1 MKKQV
6 KTNMKSII
14 AVALASA
21 ILIGGTASI
30 GYFSKGFKDWNVK
43 NWFTTN
49 DHVTSY
55 NLATQL
61 KVENGIKLQ
70 VKKLANDNEQTT
82 LGTQIIKYTVDPD
95 FYTEKVL
102 YKIAYSDSSNVEEGI
117 LKIVHNDASCEVIVT
132 CLKVFTKQI
141 VLTLYAEN
149 HANVNAS
156 INIDFVEKLTP
167 TFTLQ
172 AETGKPLGVNA
183 NVASTGG
190 TISADKT
197 VKNQKLVFNADFI
210 TKATNYILE
219 DALYINTYGYVKD
232 NDGSSSNPDLVF
244 DTYEEAK
251 KAGAK
256 GMKTYS
262 KATQLKNADVETWK
276 QYASINSYLPFTN
289 FDYTTISN
297 YSVDTFVKSLS
308 ASIKIN
314 LYDYEMYDDS
324 GNGVWSDMNANR
336 HFLYTMSLYRIKAD
350 HFKELFNG
358 ETTVFDYSCS
368 INNKQYTS
376 TFGLHLDEVNINGIT
391 ADTTSIRF

>member
-49 DHVTSY
+49 DHVTSD

-61 KVENGIKLQ
+61 KVENGIKLK
-70 VKKLANDNEQTT
+70 VKNLANDKEQTT

-324 GNGVWSDMNANR
+324 GNGVWSDSNGNR
-336 HFLYTMSLYRIKAD
+336 HFLYTMSLYKIKAD

-358 ETTVFDYSCS
+358 ETTVFDYSCT

-376 TFGLHLDEVNINGIT
+376 TFGLHLDEVNINGISV
-391 ADTTSIRF
+391 DKTTIRF

>member
-6 KTNMKSII
+6 KKTNMKSII

-49 DHVTSY
+49 DHVTSD

-61 KVENGIKLQ
+61 KVENGIKLK
-70 VKKLANDNEQTT
+70 VKNLANEGETT

-102 YKIAYSDSSNVEEGI
+102 YKIAYKDASNVEEGI

-172 AETGKPLGVNA
+172 AETGKSLGVNA

-219 DALYINTYGYVKD
+219 DALYINTYGYIKQNED
-232 NDGSSSNPDLVF
+232 SKPDIVY
-244 DTYEEAK
+244 DTFEEAGY
-251 KAGAK
+251 KASDTK
-256 GMKTYS
+256 QIYS

-289 FDYTTISN
+289 FDYTTISSFSIDSFIKN
-297 YSVDTFVKSLS
+297 LS
-308 ASIKIN
+308 ATLKITTMDYAY
-314 LYDYEMYDDS
+314 YDASGSNVYSDVNGNDS
-324 GNGVWSDMNANR
+324 
-336 HFLYTMSLYRIKAD
+336 FLYTMSLYRIKAD

-358 ETTVFDYSCS
+358 ETTVFDYSCT

>member
-49 DHVTSY
+49 DHVTSD

-61 KVENGIKLQ
+61 KVENGIKLK
-70 VKKLANDNEQTT
+70 VKNLASDNEQTT

-219 DALYINTYGYVKD
+219 DALYINTYGYSHQKE
-232 NDGSSSNPDLVF
+232 SYQTSPDIVY
-244 DTYEEAK
+244 DTFEEAK
-251 KAGAK
+251 AAGQHNK
-256 GMKTYS
+256 IITS
-262 KATQLKNADVETWK
+262 KASQLANATVDEWKN
-276 QYASINSYLPFTN
+276 YASIYSYSAFTN
-289 FDYTTISN
+289 FDYKTISKF
-297 YSVDTFVKSLS
+297 SVDSFVKNLT
-308 ASIKIN
+308 ATIKITIED
-314 LYDYEMYDDS
+314 LDYLSIDES
-324 GNGVWSDMNANR
+324 NGYNSPNAKR
-336 HFLYTMSLYRIKAD
+336 DIAYTMSLYKIKAD

-358 ETTVFDYSCS
+358 ETTVFDYSCT

-376 TFGLHLDEVNINGIT
+376 TFGLHLDEVNINGISV
-391 ADTTSIRF
+391 DKTTIRF

>member
-49 DHVTSY
+49 DHVTSD

-61 KVENGIKLQ
+61 KVENGIKLK
-70 VKKLANDNEQTT
+70 VKNLANDNEQTT

-102 YKIAYSDSSNVEEGI
+102 YKIAYKDASNVEEGI

-172 AETGKPLGVNA
+172 AETGKSLGVNA
-183 NVASTGG
+183 NISSTGG
-190 TISADKT
+190 TITADKT

-256 GMKTYS
+256 DMKTYS

-324 GNGVWSDMNANR
+324 GNGVWSDSNGNR
-336 HFLYTMSLYRIKAD
+336 HFLYTMSLYKIKAE

-358 ETTVFDYSCS
+358 ETTVFDYSCT

-391 ADTTSIRF
+391 ADKTSIRF

>member
-49 DHVTSY
+49 DHVTSD

-61 KVENGIKLQ
+61 KIENGIKLQ

-172 AETGKPLGVNA
+172 AETGKPLGVNS

>member
-49 DHVTSY
+49 DHVTSD

-61 KVENGIKLQ
+61 KVENGIKLK
-70 VKKLANDNEQTT
+70 VKNLANDNEQTT

-197 VKNQKLVFNADFI
+197 VKNQKLVFNANFI

-251 KAGAK
+251 AAGAK
-256 GMKTYS
+256 GMTTYS

-276 QYASINSYLPFTN
+276 QYASINSYSPFTN

-297 YSVDTFVKSLS
+297 YSIDTFVKSLS

-324 GNGVWSDMNANR
+324 GNGVWNDSNGNR

-358 ETTVFDYSCS
+358 ETTVFDYSCT

-376 TFGLHLDEVNINGIT
+376 TFGLQLDEVNINSIT
-391 ADTTSIRF
+391 ADKTSIRF

>member
-30 GYFSKGFKDWNVK
+30 GYLSKGFRDWNVK

-49 DHVTSY
+49 DHVTSD

-61 KVENGIKLQ
+61 KVENGIKLK
-70 VKKLANDNEQTT
+70 VKNLANDNEQNT

-156 INIDFVEKLTP
+156 INIDFVEELTP

-183 NVASTGG
+183 NVASSGG
-190 TISADKT
+190 TIIADKT

-219 DALYINTYGYVKD
+219 DALYINTYGYAKQ
-232 NDGSSSNPDLVF
+232 NAGSSSDPDLVF

-251 KAGAK
+251 TAGAK
-256 GMKTYS
+256 NIETYS

-276 QYASINSYLPFTN
+276 QYATINSYLPFTN

-297 YSVDTFVKSLS
+297 FSVDTFVKSLS
-308 ASIKIN
+308 ASIKITPH
-314 LYDYEMYDDS
+314 DYVIYDDS
-324 GNGVWSDMNANR
+324 GNKLWSDSNAIR
-336 HFLYTMSLYRIKAD
+336 YFLYTMSLYKIKAD

-358 ETTVFDYSCS
+358 ETTVFDYSCT

-376 TFGLHLDEVNINGIT
+376 TFGLHFDEVNINGIT
-391 ADTTSIRF
+391 ADKTSIRF

>member
-43 NWFTTN
+43 NWFTSN
-49 DHVTSY
+49 DHVKSD

-61 KVENGIKLQ
+61 KGENGIKLQ
-70 VKKLANDNEQTT
+70 VKNLANDNEQTT

-117 LKIVHNDASCEVIVT
+117 LKIVHNNASCEVIVT

-172 AETGKPLGVNA
+172 AETGKSLGVNA

-219 DALYINTYGYVKD
+219 DALYINTYGYVKQNED
-232 NDGSSSNPDLVF
+232 SKPDIVY
-244 DTYEEAK
+244 DTFEEAGY
-251 KAGAK
+251 KASDTK
-256 GMKTYS
+256 QIYS

-289 FDYTTISN
+289 FDYTTISSFSIDSFIKN
-297 YSVDTFVKSLS
+297 LS
-308 ASIKIN
+308 ATLKITTMDYAY
-314 LYDYEMYDDS
+314 YDASGSNVYSDVNGNDS
-324 GNGVWSDMNANR
+324 
-336 HFLYTMSLYRIKAD
+336 FLYTMSLYRIKAD

-358 ETTVFDYSCS
+358 ETTVFDYSCT

-391 ADTTSIRF
+391 ADTNSIRF

>member
-49 DHVTSY
+49 DHVTSD

-61 KVENGIKLQ
+61 KVENGIKLK
-70 VKKLANDNEQTT
+70 VKNLANDNEQTT

-167 TFTLQ
+167 SFTLQ

-219 DALYINTYGYVKD
+219 DALYINTYGYVKGNED
-232 NDGSSSNPDLVF
+232 D
-244 DTYEEAK
+244 DTKPEIVYETFEEAGY
-251 KAGAK
+251 KASDTK
-256 GMKTYS
+256 QIYS

-276 QYASINSYLPFTN
+276 QYASINSYLPFIN
-289 FDYTTISN
+289 FDYATISSFSIDSFIKN
-297 YSVDTFVKSLS
+297 LS
-308 ASIKIN
+308 ATLKITAMDYN
-314 LYDYEMYDDS
+314 YYDAS
-324 GNGVWSDMNANR
+324 GSNVYGGSNGSR
-336 HFLYTMSLYRIKAD
+336 SFLYTMSLYKIKAD

-358 ETTVFDYSCS
+358 ETTVFDYSCT

-376 TFGLHLDEVNINGIT
+376 TFGLHLDEVNINGISV
-391 ADTTSIRF
+391 DKTSIRF

>member
-49 DHVTSY
+49 DHVTSD

-61 KVENGIKLQ
+61 KVENGIKLK
-70 VKKLANDNEQTT
+70 VKNLANDNEQTT

-167 TFTLQ
+167 SFTLQ
-172 AETGKPLGVNA
+172 AETGKPLGVNT
-183 NVASTGG
+183 NISSTGG
-190 TISADKT
+190 TITADKT

-219 DALYINTYGYVKD
+219 DALYINTYGYVKE
-232 NDGSSSNPDLVF
+232 NEGTNPDIVYETF
-244 DTYEEAK
+244 EEAGY
-251 KAGAK
+251 KASDTK
-256 GMKTYS
+256 QIYS
-262 KATQLKNADVETWK
+262 KATKLKNADVETWK
-276 QYASINSYLPFTN
+276 QYASINSYSPFTN
-289 FDYTTISN
+289 FDYTTISSFSIDSFIKN
-297 YSVDTFVKSLS
+297 LS
-308 ASIKIN
+308 ATLKITAMD
-314 LYDYEMYDDS
+314 YDYYDASGGNVYGDS
-324 GNGVWSDMNANR
+324 NGSR
-336 HFLYTMSLYRIKAD
+336 SFLYTMSLYKIKAD

-358 ETTVFDYSCS
+358 ETIVFDYSCT

-376 TFGLHLDEVNINGIT
+376 TFGLQLDEVNINGIT
-391 ADTTSIRF
+391 ADKTSIRF

>member
-6 KTNMKSII
+6 NKTNMKSII

-49 DHVTSY
+49 DHVTSD

-61 KVENGIKLQ
+61 KVENGIKLK
-70 VKKLANDNEQTT
+70 VKNLANDNEQTT

-141 VLTLYAEN
+141 ILTLYAESN
-149 HANVNAS
+149 ENINAS

-172 AETGKPLGVNA
+172 AETGKQLKVNT
-183 NVASTGG
+183 NVATTGG
-190 TISADKT
+190 SITVDKTIKEEKFTFNNDFVTKVNSYMKEDSLIYFLNHRLLYKDSDSNYYLADKYLSANDHYPDVPLDYT
-197 VKNQKLVFNADFI
+197 DYYKDTTFDS
-210 TKATNYILE
+210 IL
-219 DALYINTYGYVKD
+219 
-232 NDGSSSNPDLVF
+232 SSS
-244 DTYEEAK
+244 
-251 KAGAK
+251 
-256 GMKTYS
+256 
-262 KATQLKNADVETWK
+262 
-276 QYASINSYLPFTN
+276 
-289 FDYTTISN
+289 
-297 YSVDTFVKSLS
+297 SLS
-308 ASIKIN
+308 SITSFSTETFLNSIFMN
-314 LYDYEMYDDS
+314 VNFTYVNIDDGEGHEGIDVNYKLTAKMPLS
-324 GNGVWSDMNANR
+324 GLTSA
-336 HFLYTMSLYRIKAD
+336 

-358 ETTVFDYSCS
+358 ETAVFDYSCT
-368 INNKQYTS
+368 INNQKYTS
-376 TFGLHLDEVNINGIT
+376 SFGLKLDEINISNISV
-391 ADTTSIRF
+391 DKTTIRF

>member
-49 DHVTSY
+49 DHVTSD

-61 KVENGIKLQ
+61 KVENGIKLK
-70 VKKLANDNEQTT
+70 VKNLANDNEQTT

-117 LKIVHNDASCEVIVT
+117 LNIVHNDASCEVIVT

-190 TISADKT
+190 TITADKT

-219 DALYINTYGYVKD
+219 DALYIDTYGYTKS
-232 NDGSSSNPDLVF
+232 NDSTPDDVY
-244 DTYEEAK
+244 DTFEEAK
-251 KAGAK
+251 AAGVNS
-256 GMKTYS
+256 KTIAS
-262 KATQLKNADVETWK
+262 KASQLANATVDEWK
-276 QYASINSYLPFTN
+276 KYASIYSYSAFTN
-289 FDYTTISN
+289 FDYKTISKF
-297 YSVDTFVKSLS
+297 SVDSFVKNLT
-308 ASIKIN
+308 ATIKITIED
-314 LYDYEMYDDS
+314 LYYLSIDES
-324 GNGVWSDMNANR
+324 NGYNAPNAKR
-336 HFLYTMSLYRIKAD
+336 DIAYTMSLYKIKAD

-358 ETTVFDYSCS
+358 ETTVFDYSCT

-391 ADTTSIRF
+391 TDKTSIRF

>member
-49 DHVTSY
+49 DHVTSD

-70 VKKLANDNEQTT
+70 VKNLANDNEQTT

-172 AETGKPLGVNA
+172 AETGKPLEVNA

-197 VKNQKLVFNADFI
+197 IKNQKLVFNADFI

-232 NDGSSSNPDLVF
+232 NDGISSNPDLVF

-276 QYASINSYLPFTN
+276 QNASINSYLPFTN

-324 GNGVWSDMNANR
+324 GNGVWSDINAKR
-336 HFLYTMSLYRIKAD
+336 CFLYTMSLYKIKAD

-358 ETTVFDYSCS
+358 ETTVFDYSCT

-376 TFGLHLDEVNINGIT
+376 TFGLHLDEVNINGILV
-391 ADTTSIRF
+391 DKTTIRF

>member
-49 DHVTSY
+49 DHVTSD

-61 KVENGIKLQ
+61 KVENGIKLK
-70 VKKLANDNEQTT
+70 VKNLANDNEQTT

-256 GMKTYS
+256 GMTTYS

-324 GNGVWSDMNANR
+324 GNGVWNDSNGNR

-358 ETTVFDYSCS
+358 ETTVFDYSCT

-376 TFGLHLDEVNINGIT
+376 TFGLHLDEVNINGISV
-391 ADTTSIRF
+391 DKTTIRF

>member
-49 DHVTSY
+49 DHVTSD

-61 KVENGIKLQ
+61 KVENGIKLK
-70 VKKLANDNEQTT
+70 VKNLANNNEQNT
-82 LGTQIIKYTVDPD
+82 LGAQIIKYTVDPN

-149 HANVNAS
+149 HSNVNAS

-172 AETGKPLGVNA
+172 AETGKSLGVNA
-183 NVASTGG
+183 NISSTGG
-190 TISADKT
+190 TITADKT

-256 GMKTYS
+256 DMKTYS

-314 LYDYEMYDDS
+314 LFDYEMYDDS
-324 GNGVWSDMNANR
+324 GNGVWNDSNANR
-336 HFLYTMSLYRIKAD
+336 NFLYTMSLYRIKAD

-358 ETTVFDYSCS
+358 ETIVFDYSCT

>member
-49 DHVTSY
+49 DHVTSD

-61 KVENGIKLQ
+61 KVENGIKLK
-70 VKKLANDNEQTT
+70 VKNLANDNEQTT

-167 TFTLQ
+167 SFTLQ

-190 TISADKT
+190 TITADKT

-219 DALYINTYGYVKD
+219 DALYINTYGYVKE
-232 NDGSSSNPDLVF
+232 NEGTKPDIVYETF
-244 DTYEEAK
+244 EEAGYK
-251 KAGAK
+251 ESDTKQI
-256 GMKTYS
+256 YS

-276 QYASINSYLPFTN
+276 QYASINSYSPFTN
-289 FDYTTISN
+289 FDYTTISSFSIDSFIKN
-297 YSVDTFVKSLS
+297 LS
-308 ASIKIN
+308 ATLEITAMD
-314 LYDYEMYDDS
+314 YDYYDAS
-324 GNGVWSDMNANR
+324 GSNVYGGSNGSK
-336 HFLYTMSLYRIKAD
+336 HFLYTMSLYKIKAD

-358 ETTVFDYSCS
+358 ETTVFDYSCT

-391 ADTTSIRF
+391 ADKTSIRF

>member
-49 DHVTSY
+49 DHVTSG

-61 KVENGIKLQ
+61 KVENGIKLK
-70 VKKLANDNEQTT
+70 VKNLANDNEQTT

-167 TFTLQ
+167 SFTLQ

-190 TISADKT
+190 TITADKT

-219 DALYINTYGYVKD
+219 DALYINTYGYVKENED
-232 NDGSSSNPDLVF
+232 TKPDIVY
-244 DTYEEAK
+244 DTFEEAGYKASDTK
-251 KAGAK
+251 KI
-256 GMKTYS
+256 YS

-276 QYASINSYLPFTN
+276 QYASINSYSPFTN

-297 YSVDTFVKSLS
+297 FSIDSFIKNLS
-308 ASIKIN
+308 ATLKITTMN
-314 LYDYEMYDDS
+314 YAYYDAS
-324 GNGVWSDMNANR
+324 GSNVYGGSNGSR
-336 HFLYTMSLYRIKAD
+336 QFLYTMSLYKIKAD

-358 ETTVFDYSCS
+358 ETTVFDYSCT

>member
-49 DHVTSY
+49 DHVTSD

-61 KVENGIKLQ
+61 KIENGIKLQ

-183 NVASTGG
+183 NISSTGG

-297 YSVDTFVKSLS
+297 YSVDIFVKSLS

-324 GNGVWSDMNANR
+324 GNGVWSDSNGNR
-336 HFLYTMSLYRIKAD
+336 HFLYAMSLYKIKAD

-358 ETTVFDYSCS
+358 ETTVFDYSCT

-376 TFGLHLDEVNINGIT
+376 TFGLHLDEVNINGISV
-391 ADTTSIRF
+391 DKTTIRF

>member
-30 GYFSKGFKDWNVK
+30 GYFSKGFKDWDVK

-49 DHVTSY
+49 DHVTSD

-61 KVENGIKLQ
+61 KVENGIKLK
-70 VKKLANDNEQTT
+70 VKNLANDNEQTT

-167 TFTLQ
+167 SFTLQ

-190 TISADKT
+190 TITADKT

-324 GNGVWSDMNANR
+324 GNGVWSDSNGNR
-336 HFLYTMSLYRIKAD
+336 NFLYTMSLYKIKAD

-358 ETTVFDYSCS
+358 ETTVFDYSCT

-376 TFGLHLDEVNINGIT
+376 TFGLHINEVNINGISV
-391 ADTTSIRF
+391 DKTTIRF

>member
-6 KTNMKSII
+6 KTNVKSII

-49 DHVTSY
+49 DHVTSD

-61 KVENGIKLQ
+61 KVENGIKLK
-70 VKKLANDNEQTT
+70 VKNLANDNEQTT

-117 LKIVHNDASCEVIVT
+117 LKIVHNDASCELIVT

-219 DALYINTYGYVKD
+219 DALYINTYGYVKQ
-232 NDGSSSNPDLVF
+232 NDGGSSDPDLVF

-251 KAGAK
+251 TAGAK
-256 GMKTYS
+256 SMETYS

-314 LYDYEMYDDS
+314 LHDYVMYDDS
-324 GNGVWSDMNANR
+324 GNGVWGDSNAKR
-336 HFLYTMSLYRIKAD
+336 YFLYTMSLYKIKAN

-358 ETTVFDYSCS
+358 ETTVFDYSCT

-376 TFGLHLDEVNINGIT
+376 TFGLQLDEVNINGISVDKAT
-391 ADTTSIRF
+391 IRF

>member
-49 DHVTSY
+49 DHVTSD

-61 KVENGIKLQ
+61 KVENGIKLK
-70 VKKLANDNEQTT
+70 VKNLANDNEQTT

-183 NVASTGG
+183 NISSTGG
-190 TISADKT
+190 TITADKT

-232 NDGSSSNPDLVF
+232 NDGSSSNPDIVY
-244 DTYEEAK
+244 DTFEEAGY
-251 KAGAK
+251 KASDTK
-256 GMKTYS
+256 QIYS

-276 QYASINSYLPFTN
+276 QYASINSYSPFTN
-289 FDYTTISN
+289 FDYSTISN
-297 YSVDTFVKSLS
+297 FSIDSFIKNLS
-308 ASIKIN
+308 ATLKITTMN
-314 LYDYEMYDDS
+314 YAYYDAS
-324 GNGVWSDMNANR
+324 GNGVWSDSNGNR
-336 HFLYTMSLYRIKAD
+336 HFLYTMSLYKIKAD

-358 ETTVFDYSCS
+358 ETTVFDYSCT

-376 TFGLHLDEVNINGIT
+376 TFGLHLDEVNINGISV
-391 ADTTSIRF
+391 DKTTIRF

>member
-30 GYFSKGFKDWNVK
+30 GYFSKGFKDWNIK

-49 DHVTSY
+49 DHVTSD

-61 KVENGIKLQ
+61 KIENGIKLQ

-232 NDGSSSNPDLVF
+232 NDGGSSNPDLVF

-324 GNGVWSDMNANR
+324 GNGVWNDSDANR
-336 HFLYTMSLYRIKAD
+336 YFLYTMSLYRINAD

-358 ETTVFDYSCS
+358 ETIVFDYSCS

-376 TFGLHLDEVNINGIT
+376 TFGLLLDEVNINGIT

>member
-49 DHVTSY
+49 DHVTSD

-70 VKKLANDNEQTT
+70 VKNLANDNEQTT
-82 LGTQIIKYTVDPD
+82 LGTQIIKYTVNPD

-183 NVASTGG
+183 NISSTGG

-219 DALYINTYGYVKD
+219 DALYINTYGYVKQ
-232 NDGSSSNPDLVF
+232 NDGGSSDPDLVF

-251 KAGAK
+251 TAGAK
-256 GMKTYS
+256 SMETYS

-276 QYASINSYLPFTN
+276 QNASINSYLPFTN

-314 LYDYEMYDDS
+314 LFDYVMYDDS
-324 GNGVWSDMNANR
+324 GNVVWGDSNAKR
-336 HFLYTMSLYRIKAD
+336 YFLYTMSLYKIKAD

-358 ETTVFDYSCS
+358 ETTVFDYSCT

-376 TFGLHLDEVNINGIT
+376 TFGLHLDEVNINGISV
-391 ADTTSIRF
+391 DKTTIRF

>member
-30 GYFSKGFKDWNVK
+30 GYFSKGFRDWNVK

-49 DHVTSY
+49 DHVTSD

-61 KVENGIKLQ
+61 KVENGIKLK
-70 VKKLANDNEQTT
+70 VKNLANDNEQTT

-117 LKIVHNDASCEVIVT
+117 LNIVHNDASCEVIVT

-219 DALYINTYGYVKD
+219 DALYINTYGYVKENEGD
-232 NDGSSSNPDLVF
+232 YTKPNIVY
-244 DTYEEAK
+244 DTFEEAGY
-251 KAGAK
+251 KASDTK
-256 GMKTYS
+256 QIYS

-276 QYASINSYLPFTN
+276 QYASINSYSPFTN

-297 YSVDTFVKSLS
+297 FSIDSFIKNLS
-308 ASIKIN
+308 ATLKIRTMN
-314 LYDYEMYDDS
+314 YAYYDAS
-324 GNGVWSDMNANR
+324 GSNVYSGSNGIRS
-336 HFLYTMSLYRIKAD
+336 FLYTMSLYKIKAD

-358 ETTVFDYSCS
+358 ETTVFDYSCT

>member
-49 DHVTSY
+49 DHVTSD

-61 KVENGIKLQ
+61 KIENGIKLQ
-70 VKKLANDNEQTT
+70 VKNLSNDNEQTT
-82 LGTQIIKYTVDPD
+82 LGTQIIKYTVNPD

-232 NDGSSSNPDLVF
+232 NDGSSSDPDLVF

-276 QYASINSYLPFTN
+276 QNASINSYLPFTN

-308 ASIKIN
+308 ASIKIC
-314 LYDYEMYDDS
+314 LHDYEMYDDS
-324 GNGVWSDMNANR
+324 GNGVWNDMNAQR
-336 HFLYTMSLYRIKAD
+336 YFLYTMSLYKIKAD

-358 ETTVFDYSCS
+358 ETTVFDYSCT

-391 ADTTSIRF
+391 ADTNSIRF

>member
-30 GYFSKGFKDWNVK
+30 GYFSKGFKDWNIK

-49 DHVTSY
+49 DHVTSD

-61 KVENGIKLQ
+61 KIENGIKLQ

-232 NDGSSSNPDLVF
+232 NDGSSSNPD
-244 DTYEEAK
+244 
-251 KAGAK
+251 
-256 GMKTYS
+256 
-262 KATQLKNADVETWK
+262 
-276 QYASINSYLPFTN
+276 
-289 FDYTTISN
+289 
-297 YSVDTFVKSLS
+297 
-308 ASIKIN
+308 
-314 LYDYEMYDDS
+314 
-324 GNGVWSDMNANR
+324 
-336 HFLYTMSLYRIKAD
+336 
-350 HFKELFNG
+350 
-358 ETTVFDYSCS
+358 SC
-368 INNKQYTS
+368 I
-376 TFGLHLDEVNINGIT
+376 
-391 ADTTSIRF
+391 

>member
-49 DHVTSY
+49 DHVTSD

-61 KVENGIKLQ
+61 KVENGIKLK
-70 VKKLANDNEQTT
+70 VKNLANDNEQTT
-82 LGTQIIKYTVDPD
+82 LGTQIIKYTVNPD

-167 TFTLQ
+167 SFTLQ

-190 TISADKT
+190 TITADKT

-251 KAGAK
+251 AAGAK

-262 KATQLKNADVETWK
+262 KATKLKNADVETWK
-276 QYASINSYLPFTN
+276 QYASINSYSPFSN

-297 YSVDTFVKSLS
+297 YSIDTFVKSLS

-324 GNGVWSDMNANR
+324 GNGVWNDSNGNR
-336 HFLYTMSLYRIKAD
+336 DFLYTMSLYKIKAD

-358 ETTVFDYSCS
+358 ETTVFDYSCT

-376 TFGLHLDEVNINGIT
+376 TFGLQLDEVNINGIT

>member
-6 KTNMKSII
+6 KKTNMKSII

-49 DHVTSY
+49 DHVTSD

-61 KVENGIKLQ
+61 KVENGIKLK
-70 VKKLANDNEQTT
+70 VKNLANEGETT

-102 YKIAYSDSSNVEEGI
+102 YKIAYKDASNVEEGI

-172 AETGKPLGVNA
+172 AETGKSLGVNA

-219 DALYINTYGYVKD
+219 DALYINTYGYVKQNED
-232 NDGSSSNPDLVF
+232 SKPDIVY
-244 DTYEEAK
+244 DTFEEAGY
-251 KAGAK
+251 KASDTK
-256 GMKTYS
+256 QIYS

-289 FDYTTISN
+289 FDYTTISSFSIDSFIKN
-297 YSVDTFVKSLS
+297 LS
-308 ASIKIN
+308 ATLKITTMDYAY
-314 LYDYEMYDDS
+314 YDASGSNVYSDVNGNDS
-324 GNGVWSDMNANR
+324 
-336 HFLYTMSLYRIKAD
+336 FLYTMSLYRIKAD

-358 ETTVFDYSCS
+358 ETTVFDYSCT

>member
-49 DHVTSY
+49 DHVTSD

-61 KVENGIKLQ
+61 KGENGIKLQ

-82 LGTQIIKYTVDPD
+82 LGSQIIKYTVDPD

-117 LKIVHNDASCEVIVT
+117 LNIVHNNASCEVIIT

-149 HANVNAS
+149 HSNVNAS

-183 NVASTGG
+183 NIASTGG

-219 DALYINTYGYVKD
+219 DALYINTYGYAKQNKD
-232 NDGSSSNPDLVF
+232 SKPDIVY
-244 DTYEEAK
+244 DTFEEANA
-251 KAGAK
+251 AGQDNK
-256 GMKTYS
+256 IIVS
-262 KATQLKNADVETWK
+262 KASQLANATVDEWKN
-276 QYASINSYLPFTN
+276 YASIYSYSAFTN
-289 FDYTTISN
+289 FDYKTISKF
-297 YSVDTFVKSLS
+297 SVDSFFKNLT
-308 ASIKIN
+308 ATIKITIED
-314 LYDYEMYDDS
+314 LYYLSIDESNGYEAS
-324 GNGVWSDMNANR
+324 NAKR
-336 HFLYTMSLYRIKAD
+336 DIVYTMSLYKIKAD

-358 ETTVFDYSCS
+358 ETTVFDYSCT

>member
-49 DHVTSY
+49 DHVTSD

-61 KVENGIKLQ
+61 KVENGIKLK
-70 VKKLANDNEQTT
+70 VKNLANDNEQTT

-183 NVASTGG
+183 NISSTGG
-190 TISADKT
+190 TITADKT

-219 DALYINTYGYVKD
+219 DALYINTYGYVKE
-232 NDGSSSNPDLVF
+232 NEGTNPDIVYETF
-244 DTYEEAK
+244 EEAGY
-251 KAGAK
+251 KASDTK
-256 GMKTYS
+256 QIYS
-262 KATQLKNADVETWK
+262 KATKLKNADVETWK
-276 QYASINSYLPFTN
+276 QYASINSYSPFTN
-289 FDYTTISN
+289 FDYTTISSFSIDSFIKN
-297 YSVDTFVKSLS
+297 LS
-308 ASIKIN
+308 ATLKITAMD
-314 LYDYEMYDDS
+314 YDYYDASGGNVYGDS
-324 GNGVWSDMNANR
+324 NGSR
-336 HFLYTMSLYRIKAD
+336 SFLYTMSLYKIKAD

-358 ETTVFDYSCS
+358 ETIVFDYSCT

>member
-49 DHVTSY
+49 DHVTSD

-61 KVENGIKLQ
+61 KVENGIKLK
-70 VKKLANDNEQTT
+70 VKNLANDNEQTT

-167 TFTLQ
+167 SFTLQ

-190 TISADKT
+190 TITADKT

-219 DALYINTYGYVKD
+219 DALYINTYGYVKE
-232 NDGSSSNPDLVF
+232 NEGTKPDIVYETF
-244 DTYEEAK
+244 EEAGY
-251 KAGAK
+251 KASDTK
-256 GMKTYS
+256 QIYS

-276 QYASINSYLPFTN
+276 QYASINSYSPFTN
-289 FDYTTISN
+289 FDYTTISSFSIDSFIKN
-297 YSVDTFVKSLS
+297 LS
-308 ASIKIN
+308 ATLEITAMD
-314 LYDYEMYDDS
+314 YDYYDAS
-324 GNGVWSDMNANR
+324 GSNVYGGSNGSR
-336 HFLYTMSLYRIKAD
+336 HFLYTMSLYKIKAD

-358 ETTVFDYSCS
+358 ETTIFDYSCT

-391 ADTTSIRF
+391 ADKTSIRF

>member
-30 GYFSKGFKDWNVK
+30 GYFSKGFKDWNFK
-43 NWFTTN
+43 NWFTSN
-49 DHVTSY
+49 DHVTSD

-61 KVENGIKLQ
+61 KVENGIKLK
-70 VKKLANDNEQTT
+70 VKNLANDNEQTT

-276 QYASINSYLPFTN
+276 QNASINSYLQFTN

-314 LYDYEMYDDS
+314 LHDYEMYDDS
-324 GNGVWSDMNANR
+324 GNGVWNDINAQR
-336 HFLYTMSLYRIKAD
+336 YFLYTMSLYKIKAD

-358 ETTVFDYSCS
+358 ETTVFDYSCT

-376 TFGLHLDEVNINGIT
+376 TFGLHLDEVNINGISV
-391 ADTTSIRF
+391 DKTTIRF

>member
-6 KTNMKSII
+6 KTNVKSII

-49 DHVTSY
+49 DHVTSD

-61 KVENGIKLQ
+61 KVENGIKLK
-70 VKKLANDNEQTT
+70 VKNLANDNEQTT

-117 LKIVHNDASCEVIVT
+117 LKIVHNDASCELIVT

-219 DALYINTYGYVKD
+219 DALYINTYGYVKQ
-232 NDGSSSNPDLVF
+232 NDGVSSDPDLVF

-251 KAGAK
+251 TAGAK
-256 GMKTYS
+256 SMETYS

-314 LYDYEMYDDS
+314 LHDYVMYDDS
-324 GNGVWSDMNANR
+324 GNGVWGDSNAKR
-336 HFLYTMSLYRIKAD
+336 HFLYTMSLYKIKAN

-358 ETTVFDYSCS
+358 ETTVFDYSCT

-376 TFGLHLDEVNINGIT
+376 TFGLQLDEVNINGISVDKAT
-391 ADTTSIRF
+391 IRF

>member
-49 DHVTSY
+49 DHVTSD

-61 KVENGIKLQ
+61 KVENGIKLK
-70 VKKLANDNEQTT
+70 VKNLANDNEQTT

-167 TFTLQ
+167 SFTLQ

-190 TISADKT
+190 TITADKT
-197 VKNQKLVFNADFI
+197 VKNQKLVFNANFI

-251 KAGAK
+251 AAV
-256 GMKTYS
+256 
-262 KATQLKNADVETWK
+262 LKV
-276 QYASINSYLPFTN
+276 
-289 FDYTTISN
+289 
-297 YSVDTFVKSLS
+297 
-308 ASIKIN
+308 
-314 LYDYEMYDDS
+314 
-324 GNGVWSDMNANR
+324 
-336 HFLYTMSLYRIKAD
+336 
-350 HFKELFNG
+350 
-358 ETTVFDYSCS
+358 
-368 INNKQYTS
+368 
-376 TFGLHLDEVNINGIT
+376 
-391 ADTTSIRF
+391 

>member
-49 DHVTSY
+49 DHVTSD

-61 KVENGIKLQ
+61 KIENGIKLQ
-70 VKKLANDNEQTT
+70 VKNLSNDNEQTT
-82 LGTQIIKYTVDPD
+82 LGTQIIKYTVNPD

-190 TISADKT
+190 TIAADKT

-324 GNGVWSDMNANR
+324 GNGVWNDRNANR
-336 HFLYTMSLYRIKAD
+336 NFLYTMSLYRIKAD

-358 ETTVFDYSCS
+358 ETIVFDYSCT

>member
-49 DHVTSY
+49 DHVKSD

-70 VKKLANDNEQTT
+70 VKNLANDNEQTT
-82 LGTQIIKYTVDPD
+82 LGTQIIKYTVEPD

-172 AETGKPLGVNA
+172 AETGKSLGVNA

-190 TISADKT
+190 TITADKT

-256 GMKTYS
+256 DMKTYS

-276 QYASINSYLPFTN
+276 QYASIYSYLPFTN

-314 LYDYEMYDDS
+314 FFDYEMYDDS
-324 GNGVWSDMNANR
+324 GNEVWSDSNANR
-336 HFLYTMSLYRIKAD
+336 HFLYTMSLYKIKAD

-358 ETTVFDYSCS
+358 ETTVFDYSCT

-376 TFGLHLDEVNINGIT
+376 TFGLHLDEVNINGISV
-391 ADTTSIRF
+391 DKTTIRF